1 MPIQYYEYRSHLMV
15 SVVANIQIASALVL
29 LTVPP
34 SRETLGTTILVVEA
48 RGEQRASRKQQWEQE
63 EERRR
68 VRWGDRYS
76 VGGCAEVR

>member
-1 MPIQYYEYRSHLMV
+1 MPIQYEYRSHLMV

-34 SRETLGTTILVVEA
+34 SRGTLGTTILAVEA
-48 RGEQRASRKQQWEQE
+48 RGEQRARRKQQWEQE